1 MGINLHKSGGH
12 LQITKNIT
20 LTTLS
25 FTKQPLM
32 NSKHALYTVETNLN
46 SEFHFHFC

>member
-1 MGINLHKSGGH
+1 MLEGIEIFIFFLF
-12 LQITKNIT
+12 

-25 FTKQPLM
+25 FTKRPLM
-32 NSKHALYTVETNLN
+32 NSKHALYTVEMNLN